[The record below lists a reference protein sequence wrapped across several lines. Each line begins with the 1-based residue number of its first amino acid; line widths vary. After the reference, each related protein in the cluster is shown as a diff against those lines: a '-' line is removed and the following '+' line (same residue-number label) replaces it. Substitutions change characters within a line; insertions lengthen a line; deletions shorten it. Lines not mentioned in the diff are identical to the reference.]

1 MNEKV
6 VMGVRILFGVFCLV
20 FGLNKFIGFLPF
32 PPIEGD
38 GGTLMGIYATSGF
51 FSIIG
56 VLEIVFGLALILNK
70 YVPLSLTVLVAIM
83 FNAFIFH
90 ALHDMGG
97 IGGAVL
103 GMILSLVLVYA
114 HKDRFKELLSA

>member
-1 MNEKV
+1 MNAKV
-6 VMGVRILFGVFCLV
+6 VMGVRILFGVFCLI

-51 FSIIG
+51 FKLIG
-56 VLEIVFGLALILNK
+56 VLEIIGGLALLVNK
-70 YVPLSLTVLVAIM
+70 YVPLMLTILIAIM
-83 FNAFIFH
+83 FNAAIFH
-90 ALHDMGG
+90 ALHDMAG

-103 GMILSLVLVYA
+103 GLILGLILVYA
-114 HKDRFKELLSA
+114 NKERFSDLLSA